1 MSESEK
7 KSLTPPEM
15 LSLTLEC
22 IPDENLREYIF
33 GTPAPKARRLT
44 SNFISVMNNIMLMA
58 FFGMYGVWR
67 EFRDVPERRE
77 DSVGRLCRSASNAN
91 RVDETMSHIYCD
103 NILTQEVISFV
114 FTELLLEIDGNS
126 YTPFN
131 HLIKGKISAAKFP
144 KIAEVIRVWK
154 VNFKGSEQN
163 FDVLGGL
170 YVELLDA
177 LSILKY
183 MSIEHRDGKA
193 YCRVH
198 VPNERDIEF
207 DLSVFVRSIT
217 VDNNVENYYLH
228 RVKNSK
234 GKVYLQYMSFSGT
247 ILISDEDSD
256 DFVLSKDE
264 FYKLTCNRVE
274 RTQSNDIAKSL
285 KINDFKYIHRL
296 ALCVSDSLGH
306 NTKRELLERIRE
318 KEVYRDNFR
327 NKSIEEVNWD
337 NTVVLLMLEEG
348 PSEILEA
355 VLKNNNDAFDEIL
368 TNVAIRFSLNYR
380 ELIGE
385 YRKLEKEEQSYQ
397 DMMQIDYARSNK
409 VKRWMKNARISLMSQ
424 FIISKV
430 AQTEVS
436 SPRDNKAFYA
446 ESINMKLQK
455 LDSIVERNGA
465 SNSIIYINKMLERVL
480 RTLIPFYEGIL
491 AYAKCRENN
500 LSKQPL
506 HERHQENR
514 LREVQTQCE
523 KAFFDRV
530 SEVLDGPKAKA
541 KAEQGKER
549 DASKVTEEKG
559 EKPLRYATLG
569 ELLQIF
575 RQLCKRMDASNGKS
589 AKFNEEHF
597 LLHSIIGRRQICDIS
612 IFDHIIECDKDDFVG
627 ISDYPKN
634 MSAFFNCFK
643 HDKPEEI
650 DAQDPRVI
658 KNYIAYIR
666 DLFEFFNINGDFK
679 HRRKVNVQNNVAD
692 PIFPYVVRYSEKN
705 ENRDRC
711 SVCQYIINADG
722 GFEDKKIKLLTEYEY
737 DMNELYYCIPNEES
751 STQNW
756 WVSPFL
762 ISCRRF
768 DQILLG
774 KAEVKEEK

>member
-1 MSESEK
+1 MSEPLQN
-7 KSLTPPEM
+7 SLNPKVI
-15 LSLTLEC
+15 LQRTLDT
-22 IPDENLREYIF
+22 IPDENLRRYIF
-33 GTPAPKARRLT
+33 GTSTPKMMTILNNLT
-44 SNFISVMNNIMLMA
+44 SAMNNIMLMS

-67 EFRDVPERRE
+67 EFRDAAERRE

-91 RVDETMSHIYCD
+91 RVDDTMSHVYCD

-131 HLIKGKISAAKFP
+131 DLIRGKISAAKFP
-144 KIAEVIRVWK
+144 KIAETIRVWK
-154 VNFKGSEQN
+154 INFKGSEQN
-163 FDVLGGL
+163 MSVLSEL

-183 MSIEHRDGKA
+183 MSIEERDGRT
-193 YCRVH
+193 YCKVY
-198 VPNERDIEF
+198 VPSEREIEF
-207 DLSVFVRSIT
+207 DLTLFVRPIE
-217 VDNNVENYYLH
+217 VDGVTENYYLY
-228 RVKNSK
+228 RAKNAK
-234 GKVYLQYMSFSGT
+234 GKVYLQYMSFNGMS
-247 ILISDEDSD
+247 LFSD
-256 DFVLSKDE
+256 DESPDFVVSKE
-264 FYKLTCNRVE
+264 VFFNLTANRIE
-274 RTQSNDIAKSL
+274 RSPSNDIAKSL

-318 KEVYRDNFR
+318 KDIYRENFR
-327 NKSIEEVNWD
+327 NKSIDDVNWD

-368 TNVAIRFSLNYR
+368 TNVAIRFSLPYR
-380 ELIGE
+380 ELVRE
-385 YRKLEKEEQSYQ
+385 YRKLEEDEQIYQ

-409 VKRWMKNARISLMSQ
+409 VKSWMKNAKISLMSQ

-430 AQTEVS
+430 AQTEVTTE
-436 SPRDNKAFYA
+436 RDKKAFYA
-446 ESINMKLQK
+446 ESILMKLQK
-455 LDSIVERNGA
+455 LDSAVERSGA
-465 SNSIIYINKMLERVL
+465 LNSIIFINKMLERVL

-491 AYAKCRENN
+491 AYAKCREKI
-500 LSKQPL
+500 LERCPL
-506 HERHQENR
+506 NDRHKESV
-514 LREVQTQCE
+514 LREVQAKCE
-523 KAFFDRV
+523 EAFFERV
-530 SEVLDGPKAKA
+530 EIVLDGIKETK
-541 KAEQGKER
+541 EQENEAPVSRISYSNKQ
-549 DASKVTEEKG
+549 
-559 EKPLRYATLG
+559 KPIRQATLG

-575 RQLCKRMDASNGKS
+575 RELCKRMDATNGKT
-589 AKFNEEHF
+589 AKFGEEHL
-597 LLHSIIGRRQICDIS
+597 LLHSVIGRRQICDIS
-612 IFDHIIECDKDDFVG
+612 VFDSIIECDRDDFIG

-634 MSAFFNCFK
+634 MPAFFNCFK
-643 HDKPEEI
+643 HDKPSAEI
-650 DAQDPRVI
+650 VAQDPRVI
-658 KNYIAYIR
+658 KNYIGYIR
-666 DLFEFFNINGDFK
+666 DLFEFFNVNSDFK
-679 HRRKVNVQNNVAD
+679 NRRKTNATHNISD

-774 KAEVKEEK
+774 KTEVKE

>member
-1 MSESEK
+1 MSEAVQN
-7 KSLTPPEM
+7 SLNPKVI
-15 LSLTLEC
+15 LQQTLDS
-22 IPDENLREYIF
+22 IPDENLRRYIF
-33 GTPAPKARRLT
+33 GTPNPKVMTLLNNLT
-44 SNFISVMNNIMLMA
+44 SAMNNIMLMA

-91 RVDETMSHIYCD
+91 RVDDTMSHLYCD

-131 HLIKGKISAAKFP
+131 NLIRGKISAAKFP
-144 KIAEVIRVWK
+144 KIAETIRVWK
-154 VNFKGSEQN
+154 INFKGAEQSM
-163 FDVLGGL
+163 DVLGGL
-170 YVELLDA
+170 YVELIDA

-183 MSIEHRDGKA
+183 MTIEEREGSI
-193 YCRVH
+193 YCKVN
-198 VPNERDIEF
+198 VPNEREIEF
-207 DLSVFVRSIT
+207 DLSIFVRTIE
-217 VDNNVENYYLH
+217 VDGVAENYYLY
-228 RVKNSK
+228 RAKNAK
-234 GKVYLQYMSFSGT
+234 GKVYLQYMSFNGMS
-247 ILISDEDSD
+247 LFFDDE
-256 DFVLSKDE
+256 SKDYVVSKE
-264 FYKLTCNRVE
+264 VFYNLTGNRVE
-274 RTQSNDIAKSL
+274 RAPSNDIAKSL

-296 ALCVSDSLGH
+296 ALCVSDSLGQ

-318 KEVYRDNFR
+318 KDIYRENFR
-327 NKSIEEVNWD
+327 NKTIEEVNWD

-348 PSEILEA
+348 PSEILES

-380 ELIGE
+380 ELVRE
-385 YRKLEKEEQSYQ
+385 FRKLEQDEQIYQ

-409 VKRWMKNARISLMSQ
+409 VKSWMKNAKISLMSQ

-430 AQTEVS
+430 AQTEVDTT
-436 SPRDNKAFYA
+436 RDNKAFYA
-446 ESINMKLQK
+446 ESIMMKLQK
-455 LDSIVERNGA
+455 LDSIVERSGA
-465 SNSIIYINKMLERVL
+465 LNSVIYINKMLERVL

-491 AYAKCRENN
+491 AYAKCREKVLEQHP
-500 LSKQPL
+500 LS
-506 HERHQENR
+506 ERHMER
-514 LREVQTQCE
+514 VLREVQRECE
-523 KAFFDRV
+523 KAFFDRA
-530 SEVLDGPKAKA
+530 SEVLNGSEDVSAQDPEAPVSRISHA
-541 KAEQGKER
+541 NRQ
-549 DASKVTEEKG
+549 
-559 EKPLRYATLG
+559 KPVRQATLG

-575 RQLCKRMDASNGKS
+575 RELCKRMDATNGKS
-589 AKFNEEHF
+589 AKFGEEHL

-612 IFDHIIECDKDDFVG
+612 IFDSIIECDKDDFIG

-634 MSAFFNCFK
+634 MPAFFNCFK
-643 HDKPEEI
+643 HDKPSAEI
-650 DAQDPRVI
+650 AAQDPRVI
-658 KNYIAYIR
+658 KNYIGYIR
-666 DLFEFFNINGDFK
+666 DLFEFFNLNGDFK
-679 HRRKVNVQNNVAD
+679 NRRKTNAVNNISD

-711 SVCQYIINADG
+711 SICQYIINADG

-768 DQILLG
+768 DQLLLG
-774 KAEVKEEK
+774 KTEAKENQ